1 MITYFKKKLINLKT
15 SYENK
20 SLEILKYLDKELNYQ
35 QSLRYYTDQ
44 NKIKELTMEY
54 KSYKFENEIHSL
66 SSMPETAIEEIIRIN
81 KRITEHTWGVILEAD
96 KVSDIN
102 VYIAQ
107 MNKVQI
113 NARKANFFV
122 VTDSEEI
129 LLKLNDVFNWMNKI
143 FYIVPNTYNSNI
155 SEEYRGSINFHCLK
169 HLEKHISTPGSIY
182 MNHLKDMGGRQIT
195 VPSPTRV
202 FCFNSKRLVPG
213 S

>member
-1 MITYFKKKLINLKT
+1 MISYFKKKLNKAKT
-15 SYENK
+15 AYKNK
-20 SLEILKYLDKELNYQ
+20 SLQILKYLDKELNYE
-35 QSLRYYTDQ
+35 QSLKYYTEQ
-44 NKIKELTMEY
+44 HQIKELTMEY

-81 KRITEHTWGVILEAD
+81 KRITEHTLGVILEAD

-122 VTDSEEI
+122 ATDSEEI
-129 LLKLNDVFNWMNKI
+129 LLKLNNVFNWMNKI

-155 SEEYRGSINFHCLK
+155 SKKYRSSINFHCLK
-169 HLEKHISTPGSIY
+169 NLEKHISTPGSIY

-213 S
+213 L

>member
-20 SLEILKYLDKELNYQ
+20 SLRILKYLDKELNYQ

-122 VTDSEEI
+122 ATDSEEI
-129 LLKLNDVFNWMNKI
+129 LLKLNNVFNWMNKI

-155 SEEYRGSINFHCLK
+155 SKEYRSSINFHCLK

-213 S
+213 L